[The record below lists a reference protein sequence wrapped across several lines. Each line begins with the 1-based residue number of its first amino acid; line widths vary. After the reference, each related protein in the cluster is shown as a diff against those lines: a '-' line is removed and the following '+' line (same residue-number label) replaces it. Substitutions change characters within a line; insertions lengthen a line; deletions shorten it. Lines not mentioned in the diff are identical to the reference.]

1 MELTDLLQI
10 LRGEFFEKITDLTG
24 LVKRDAKFPDTP
36 SLIKVAIGMRRTG
49 KTTFLFQKVLELVK
63 NGVDRQQILYL
74 NCEDDRLQPLT
85 TQKLSQYIDAFYD
98 LYPEN
103 FSRKCHLFFDEIQ
116 NVDGWPSIIRR
127 LHDTKNIELYLT
139 GSSAKF
145 LSKEIATNLRGRS
158 LAVEIWPFSF
168 REYLRS
174 KSISETSEFFD
185 AKRKAEIRKV
195 FQSYL
200 SEGGFP
206 GVLGLN
212 ADDRH
217 SMLQDYLQVAV
228 YKDVQERHN
237 VHNTAALKAAI
248 QLMIHNVA
256 RPFST
261 NKLFHL
267 LRDQGLTVSRETLYD
282 YADYIQDAY
291 LAFFVPLYSFS
302 MRKTLVNPKK
312 LYAIDPGLVR
322 ATTLDYERDLG
333 RLFENIIYLDLRRL
347 GYTVSYFLTEKRLE
361 VDFIVQSPRGER
373 KLLQVAWKIETDEVK
388 ERELRALDAA
398 KEELGIDGELV
409 TFDSYLKTNFQT
421 FLF

>member
-36 SLIKVAIGMRRTG
+36 SLIKVAIGMRRTE